1 MGRMSLATRSRVVSL
16 SQSGYPISKIQK
28 HLEKEGTMVSKK
40 SLHLLLKKYKMTGSV
55 VVSFPDPPSGGC
67 GERER
72 RRVWAIT
79 PGGSVQEECCGYTII
94 ERVCGFCGLAS
105 RTRIHTGMCNSPPTI
120 FCTRKELQR
129 RRWRF
134 VRYAVKTSLRTGVQG
149 LR

>member
-1 MGRMSLATRSRVVSL
+1 MPQKA
-16 SQSGYPISKIQK
+16 SGIPKISKFSREACPQ
-28 HLEKEGTMVSKK
+28 T
-40 SLHLLLKKYKMTGSV
+40 SLGELQAAGAFGPNLFSALVCMPPPL
-55 VVSFPDPPSGGC
+55 VSFPDPPSGGC

-149 LR
+149 LS